1 MKWEIPPQIK
11 IYEALGTLGDGRM
24 EVDGNTAKVYSSSG
38 NKFYMVTYDKDTH
51 SIMANDNGSYWTGK
65 LGYPS
70 IAYLLSIGVYTYE
83 SNTTELLKDIAW
95 KDINQKY
102 KNDFD
107 KTIEEV
113 HRLVQEKGGDI
124 DALKQEVESIHRE
137 IMEHIP
143 SKLGTRRKPPSGY

>member
-1 MKWEIPPQIK
+1 M
-11 IYEALGTLGDGRM
+11 
-24 EVDGNTAKVYSSSG
+24 
-38 NKFYMVTYDKDTH
+38 
-51 SIMANDNGSYWTGK
+51 
-65 LGYPS
+65 
-70 IAYLLSIGVYTYE
+70 YTYE